1 MLKWRTFS
9 PENSSIFVKGGYQT
23 DIQRETIWPR
33 QHLLFLRKLFQ
44 GKFRHANTFTMTLSK
59 IFAAAAIL
67 RILLII
73 YGHLHDIYME
83 VRYTDIDYIVFSDAA
98 NHFVNGSSPYNRA
111 TYRYTPLLAILM
123 SPNSFLHPYFGKL
136 FFSICDL
143 VVGGLLIKIL
153 QQERPFHRGKL
164 EDEGA
169 TNLGQPF
176 IKKGENLK
184 NIAAWFWFFNP
195 LTLTISTRGNA
206 ESFQAIL
213 VLATFFFVIKGWN
226 VVGGIFYGLAIHFK
240 VYPLI
245 YGLPVLLYISKK
257 NHVLFPKQGSLK
269 YMLKYLVDLVKSSLT
284 FAVATGITISFITA
298 LFYNW

>member
-1 MLKWRTFS
+1 M
-9 PENSSIFVKGGYQT
+9 
-23 DIQRETIWPR
+23 
-33 QHLLFLRKLFQ
+33 
-44 GKFRHANTFTMTLSK
+44 
-59 IFAAAAIL
+59 AAAIL
-67 RILLII
+67 RIFLII
-73 YGHLHDIYME
+73 YGHWHDIYME

-153 QQERPFHRGKL
+153 EHERQFHSDKL

-169 TNLGQPF
+169 TNFGQSF
-176 IKKGENLK
+176 IKGENLM
-184 NIAAWFWFFNP
+184 NIAACFWFFNP

-226 VVGGIFYGLAIHFK
+226 FVGGIFYGLAIHFK
-240 VYPLI
+240 IYPLI
-245 YGLPVLLYISKK
+245 YGLPILLYISKK
-257 NHVLFPKQGSLK
+257 NHVQFPKQGSLK
-269 YMLKYLVDLVKSSLT
+269 FMVQCLLDLVKSSLT
-284 FAVATGITISFITA
+284 FAVATGITICSITA